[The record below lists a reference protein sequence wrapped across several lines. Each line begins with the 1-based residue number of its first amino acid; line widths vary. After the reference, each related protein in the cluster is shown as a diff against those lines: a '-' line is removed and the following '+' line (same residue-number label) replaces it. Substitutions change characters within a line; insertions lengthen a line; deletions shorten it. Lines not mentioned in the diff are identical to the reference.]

1 MVCQWGETPLSINPS
16 NGSFL
21 SKATTVIRILMSTS
35 VPVLLNTVRSCTCLL
50 ASQPCKW
57 FIITLICNRNNF
69 LQRNTFK
76 QLDLESLRATK
87 FSPTYREIT
96 ACRRQIRMHL
106 HGPSKT
112 VKTDNYS
119 VCYEPEKWGRES
131 RKKNN
136 NQNTIKPQ
144 TNTQGFKSL

>member
-1 MVCQWGETPLSINPS
+1 MALSSAN
-16 NGSFL
+16 
-21 SKATTVIRILMSTS
+21 TVIRILMSTS
-35 VPVLLNTVRSCTCLL
+35 VPVLLNTVKSCTCLL
-50 ASQPCKW
+50 APPPCIW
-57 FIITLICNRNNF
+57 FMITLICNTNNF

-119 VCYEPEKWGRES
+119 VCDEPEKWGRES
-131 RKKNN
+131 RKKPTTKTQSNP
-136 NQNTIKPQ
+136 KQ
-144 TNTQGFKSL
+144 THKALKACGWKGDPKGQYDFLN